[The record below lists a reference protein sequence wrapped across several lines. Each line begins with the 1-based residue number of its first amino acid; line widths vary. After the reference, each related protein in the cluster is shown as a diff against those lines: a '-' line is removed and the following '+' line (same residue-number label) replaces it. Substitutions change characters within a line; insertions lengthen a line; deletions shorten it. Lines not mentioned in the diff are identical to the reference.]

1 MSVVTVPATQFDQP
15 GPAAGR
21 LINSEIVKIRTTN
34 TWWIFLLGSLGTT
47 ALALLVNMLQAHFIL
62 TQPTPEG
69 MSAEDAATFA
79 LQKDSI
85 VQATNIYTSGQFF
98 GVLFVM
104 LVGMVIVTNEFHHQT
119 ATTTYLATPHRTAV
133 ISAKLVAA
141 TLIAV
146 LFWLITTAVDLA
158 AGAIFLSAEGY
169 PASLGEPEVIKAILF
184 NLMAY
189 VIWAIFGVGFGIL
202 IRSQLGA
209 TITGTAVYLIGYPAA
224 FIIFNLIHEFLIKK
238 DWVLTA
244 MVAVPAVASQVA
256 VSPVKG
262 WPQSPPQ
269 WVGVV
274 VLIGYALVAGLIG
287 ILINRRRDVS

>member
-1 MSVVTVPATQFDQP
+1 MSTVTVPTTEFDRP
-15 GPAAGR
+15 GPAPAR
-21 LINSEIVKIRTTN
+21 LINSELIKIRTTN

-47 ALALLVNMLQAHFIL
+47 ALALLVNMVQAHFVL

-69 MSAEDAATFA
+69 MSPEDAATFA
-79 LQKDSI
+79 LQKSAV

-104 LVGMVIVTNEFHHQT
+104 LVGMIIVTNEFHHQT

-133 ISAKLVAA
+133 ITAKLVAG
-141 TLIAV
+141 TV
-146 LFWLITTAVDLA
+146 LAIVFWAITTAIDLV
-158 AGAIFLSAEGY
+158 AGAIFFSTEGY
-169 PASLGEPEVIKAILF
+169 GAQIGEPDVVKAILF

-209 TITGTAVYLIGYPAA
+209 TITGTVVYLLGYPAA
-224 FIIFNLIHEFLIKK
+224 FIIFNLIHSFLIKK

-256 VSPVKG
+256 VSPVKT
-262 WPQSPPQ
+262 WAQSPPQ
-269 WVGVV
+269 WVGVA
-274 VLIGYALVAGLIG
+274 VLIGYAIVAGVIG